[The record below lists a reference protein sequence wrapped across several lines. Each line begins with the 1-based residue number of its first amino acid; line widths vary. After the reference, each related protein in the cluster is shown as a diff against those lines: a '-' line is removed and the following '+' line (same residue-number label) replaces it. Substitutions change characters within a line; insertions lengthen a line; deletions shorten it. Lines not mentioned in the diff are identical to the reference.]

1 MKLTVLFKEFFFSE
15 KAGGLI
21 LVFATIISLLV
32 ANSSW
37 QTAYVSAWQ
46 TVFAG
51 HSIVFWINEGLMAI
65 FFLLIGLELERE
77 IYHGEL
83 SDLRNAAL
91 PMFGALGGMLMPAL
105 VYLLFNFGL
114 DTQSGLGI
122 PMATDIAFAI
132 GILSLLGNKVPAS
145 LKIFLIALAV
155 MDDMG
160 AIIMIAIFYTTTV
173 VFTNLLIVFVVFGFL
188 LLLNKLNIKNLVPYI
203 AGGLVMWYFMSISG
217 VHPTLTG
224 VMLAFAIPFRDGSV
238 SSPSSILQHALHWP
252 VAFFIMPLFALA
264 NTSIIIGD
272 LSDLGLGSSSSI
284 GIIAGLFI
292 GKPLGILFFSYLGV
306 VLGLCVLPIE
316 LKWSNIL
323 GAGFLGGIGFTMSIF
338 ITMLAF
344 DSPELIN
351 ISKIAILVA
360 SVLSAITGL
369 LFLKWT
375 LKKPFEDE
383 NL

>member
-1 MKLTVLFKEFFFSE
+1 MKLTAIFKEFFLSE

-21 LVFATIISLLV
+21 LVFATIISLV
-32 ANSSW
+32 IANSPW

-46 TVFAG
+46 TIFAG
-51 HSIVFWINEGLMAI
+51 HSIVFWIDEGFMTI

-91 PMFGALGGMLMPAL
+91 PMFGAMGGMLMPAL
-105 VYLLFNFGL
+105 IFLLFNFGK

-132 GILSLLGNKVPAS
+132 GILSLIGNKVPAS

-155 MDDMG
+155 IDDMG
-160 AIIMIAIFYTTTV
+160 AIIMIAIFYTSTLI
-173 VFTNLLIVFVVFGFL
+173 FTNLIVVFAVFGLL
-188 LLLNKLNIKNLVPYI
+188 LLLNKLNVKNLVPYI
-203 AGGLVMWYFMSISG
+203 TGGLVMWYFMSISG

-224 VMLAFAIPFRDGSV
+224 VMLAFAIPFREGSV
-238 SSPSSILQHALHWP
+238 SSPSFILQHALHRP

-264 NTSIIIGD
+264 NTSIIIGN
-272 LSDLGLGSSSSI
+272 LSDLGLGNSSSV

-292 GKPLGILFFSYLGV
+292 GKPLGIVLFSYLGV
-306 VLGLCVLPIE
+306 LLGLCVLPAE

-369 LFLKWT
+369 LILKST

-383 NL
+383 